1 MPDFY
6 IYYQEGTA
14 NGPYNVYLS
23 GSSGLTLYGTGVTQ
37 AQMDAGY
44 VISLPSGFTS
54 SSVVVYNMAYGCST
68 EDRIPFPTPTLS
80 PTPTISV
87 TPSKTPSISVTP
99 SKTPSVSISPTAT
112 PSITPPPSN
121 TPSITPSIT
130 PSQTPGIS
138 ISPTPSITISATPSV
153 TPSQASNALYIGV
166 KAQEYTSAN
175 AACLA
180 YSTEAGFPYY
190 IIGGES
196 LGNGTVLYSDST
208 CFVPVIGDDK
218 WIALSYLGIGP
229 IISVVQVDNYGVIS
243 NANICP

>member
-6 IYYQEGTA
+6 IYYQQGTA
-14 NGPYNVYLS
+14 NGPYDVYLS
-23 GSSGLTLYGTGVTQ
+23 GSSGLTLYGSGVTQ
-37 AQMDAGY
+37 TQMNAGY

-54 SSVVVYNMAYGCST
+54 SSVVVFDMAYGCAT
-68 EDRIPFPTPTLS
+68 QDNVPFPTPTLS

-87 TPSKTPSISVTP
+87 TPSRTPSISVTP
-99 SKTPSVSISPTAT
+99 SKTPSILVTPTAT

-153 TPSQASNALYIGV
+153 TPSAAGGSLYIGT
-166 KAQEYTSAN
+166 AASTYGSAY
-175 AACLA
+175 AACLD
-180 YSTEAGFPYY
+180 YSTSAGFPYY
-190 IIGGES
+190 IPGGES
-196 LGNGTVLYSDST
+196 LGNGTVLYIDSICT
-208 CFVPVIGDDK
+208 IPVIGNNN

-229 IISVVQVDNYGVIS
+229 IIAVVQVDNFGVIS
-243 NANICP
+243 NATIC